1 MTPLIAALL
10 LCILI
15 CALLATG
22 VWIFAGLLLTGF
34 VALWGIHGF
43 PLDRVGLIAA
53 RVVSTSAVSWE
64 LAAVPMFVFMG
75 DILFRT
81 DISQRLFNGLVP
93 IVRRIPGGLLH
104 TNVLGCTLFAT
115 VSGSG
120 TATTATVGRITIPHL
135 IRRGYDIDLASG
147 SLAGA
152 GTFGLLIPP
161 SIAMIIYGVLA
172 QVSIARLFIA
182 GILPG
187 LMLAA
192 IYSLYIITRVKLKPS
207 LAPPETD
214 EEKSITFFGGLY
226 KLGPFLILMAIV
238 LGSIY
243 SGLATPSEAGAVGA
257 VGAILVALFTG
268 QFSIK
273 MIVDSLFSTIRLSA
287 MITALVFASA
297 FVSAVIAYMG
307 IPAALTQLIA
317 SLDLNAYALLAIL
330 AVFYVILGTFLD
342 GPSMTVMTVPIVL
355 PLVQHV
361 GFDPIWFGVYLVI
374 MIELSSISPP
384 VGLSINILQGLTGQ
398 TFERTL
404 KAAMPFF
411 LLLLLGTAIITI
423 FPQIV
428 LWLPSMMG

>member
-297 FVSAVIAYMG
+297 LVSAVIAYMG

>member
-1 MTPLIAALL
+1 MTPLIASLL

-22 VWIFAGLLLTGF
+22 VWIFSGLLLTGF
-34 VALWGIHGF
+34 VALWIIHGF
-43 PLDRVGLIAA
+43 PIDRVGLIAA
-53 RVVSTSAVSWE
+53 RVVSSSAVSWE

-135 IRRGYDIDLASG
+135 IRRGYDVDLASG

-152 GTFGLLIPP
+152 GTFGLMIPP

-172 QVSIARLFIA
+172 QVSIARLFMA

-187 LMLAA
+187 LMLAG
-192 IYSLYIITRVKLKPS
+192 IYSLYIIIRVVLKPS
-207 LAPPETD
+207 LAPPETE
-214 EEKSITFFGGLY
+214 EEKSITFLGGLY
-226 KLGPFLILMAIV
+226 KLGPFLILMGIV

-257 VGAILVALFTG
+257 VGAVLVAIFTR
-268 QFSIK
+268 QFSLK
-273 MIVDSLFSTIRLSA
+273 MVTESLFSTIRLSA

-297 FVSAVIAYMG
+297 FVSAAIAYMG

-317 SLDLNAYALLAIL
+317 SLDLGPYGLLAIL

-355 PLVQHV
+355 PMVQHV
-361 GFDPIWFGVYLVI
+361 GFDPIWFGVYLII

-404 KAAMPFF
+404 RAAMPFF
-411 LLLLLGTAIITI
+411 LLLLLGTAIITV
-423 FPQIV
+423 FPQIA